1 MIQVTVWTENDK
13 YVGLDIHGHAGYDE
27 YGYDIVCSAVS
38 VLSIN
43 LANSIEAFTENL
55 FTCEME
61 EGDYHFRLIEEVG
74 EDARLLLKSCVL
86 GLQSIEQEYGSEYV
100 KISMQEVK

>member
-1 MIQVTVWTENDK
+1 M
-13 YVGLDIHGHAGYDE
+13 
-27 YGYDIVCSAVS
+27 
-38 VLSIN
+38 
-43 LANSIEAFTENL
+43 ANSIEAFTENL

-86 GLQSIEQEYGSEYV
+86 GLQSIEQEYGSEYI